1 MRTAIFAALAAAV
14 TANPTLRSRQSGKEL
29 VTPDALKAEIKV
41 ENLMAGAQ
49 TLQTFADSQSNGT
62 RVLGSAACN
71 STLRWVKDELDAT
84 GAYDVEL
91 QQVRVVR
98 QVSGQ
103 INSSMVNGTNVTAS
117 LLEYSPSGSVTA
129 TLVPV
134 ANLGCEASDYPSAV
148 AGKIAL
154 ISRGTCA
161 FGQKSALAGAAGAAA
176 AILYNNVNG
185 TLGGTLSPGPRPEG
199 AYIPTIGIAQE
210 LGVGYVAAIKSGAS
224 ISATINVK
232 TEIQNMTT
240 YNVLATTKTG
250 ERTNKLCLGAHT
262 DSVAEG
268 PGLNDDGS
276 GTIGILEVA
285 KALAKYQVH
294 NAVVFGFWAAEEA
307 GLVGSKHFVSSLSAE
322 DLAKIRAYLNF
333 DMIASPNYIN
343 GIYSSANAPTGS
355 AALESVLNAS
365 YASAGANTK
374 PITYL
379 TGLSDHASF
388 QDAGIPV
395 SGIFTGGSELKTE
408 EEARLFGGQM
418 GVSHDRCNHKACDTA
433 GNLSADAFLL
443 SARGVAHAVA
453 TFAVS
458 WEGVPE
464 RRRVMN

>member
-1 MRTAIFAALAAAV
+1 MHT
-14 TANPTLRSRQSGKEL
+14 Q
-29 VTPDALKAEIKV
+29 
-41 ENLMAGAQ
+41 
-49 TLQTFADSQSNGT
+49 
-62 RVLGSAACN
+62 
-71 STLRWVKDELDAT
+71 
-84 GAYDVEL
+84 
-91 QQVRVVR
+91 
-98 QVSGQ
+98 
-103 INSSMVNGTNVTAS
+103 
-117 LLEYSPSGSVTA
+117 
-129 TLVPV
+129 
-134 ANLGCEASDYPSAV
+134 SDYPSAV

-333 DMIASPNYIN
+333 DMVSLVIFFPQPSPSKLASTPEKKR
-343 GIYSSANAPTGS
+343 GEGT
-355 AALESVLNAS
+355 
-365 YASAGANTK
+365 T
-374 PITYL
+374 
-379 TGLSDHASF
+379 
-388 QDAGIPV
+388 
-395 SGIFTGGSELKTE
+395 
-408 EEARLFGGQM
+408 
-418 GVSHDRCNHKACDTA
+418 DTA
-433 GNLSADAFLL
+433 TPRKTFYILRRVPDCKPKLHQRHLLERQRANRQRSTRIRTQRILRLGRRKHQTNHLPNRAFGPRVL
-443 SARGVAHAVA
+443 
-453 TFAVS
+453 
-458 WEGVPE
+458 P
-464 RRRVMN
+464 RRRHPRQRHLHGRL